1 MKVLHCGSLDVKTGG
16 PALSTSLSMKG
27 VLPYGYKAEVW
38 QQPLLP
44 GGKLFTEEFPIHF
57 RDKVK
62 IEEIQNVDIYHIQ
75 GLWEMPNHKMAAY
88 ARVKGIPYVITLR
101 GMFYEPDQKVFKKR
115 VALAL
120 YQRKDLSCA
129 ACIQATCMEE
139 LKEFRK
145 SGIKTPV
152 AVLPNPIDAEGLIE
166 QPIPEKSKFQFGY
179 IGRIDSRKR
188 VERLIYAFDAN
199 RETFKDAELI
209 IMGAWDA
216 KYEQFLKDEVKR
228 LKLNNVIFTGFVSGS
243 EKNRWLSGLSALVV
257 PSDFENFGNI
267 VTEAL
272 VRGVPVIAS
281 KGTPWQDLES
291 YNCGYWID
299 NDQSSINK
307 AMARFFST
315 SSEER
320 YEMSLNGRRLIQ
332 DKYTIDQNGRQL
344 AQLYD
349 WILKKTEK
357 PDFVYTV

>member
-1 MKVLHCGSLDVKTGG
+1 MKVLHSGSLDVRTGG
-16 PALSTSLSMKG
+16 PALSTYLSMKG
-27 VLPYGYKAEVW
+27 VSPYGYEAEIW
-38 QQPLLP
+38 QQPLLKD
-44 GGKLFTEEFPIHF
+44 GKLISRDFKIYF
-57 RDKVK
+57 RDHIKLDK
-62 IEEIQNVDIYHIQ
+62 IKDVDIYHIQ
-75 GLWEMPNHKMAAY
+75 GLWELPHHKMAAY

-152 AVLPNPIDAEGLIE
+152 AILPNPIETDGLIDR
-166 QPIPEKSKFQFGY
+166 PIPNKEKIQFGY
-179 IGRIDSRKR
+179 IGRIDPRKR

-209 IMGAWDA
+209 IMGAWD
-216 KYEQFLKDEVKR
+216 KNYEQFLKDEVVR
-228 LKLNNVIFTGFVSGS
+228 LKLDNVRFTGFVSGD
-243 EKNRWLSGLSALVV
+243 EKDYLLSNLSVLVV

-281 KGTPWQDLES
+281 KGTPWKDLED
-291 YNCGYWID
+291 YKCGYWID
-299 NDQSSINK
+299 NDQECINATMK
-307 AMARFFST
+307 RFFNLST
-315 SSEER
+315 EQRKQMEI
-320 YEMSLNGRRLIQ
+320 NGRRLIQ
-332 DKYTIDQNGRQL
+332 DKYTLEENGKKL

-349 WILKKTEK
+349 WILHKTSK
-357 PDFVYTV
+357 PDFVYID